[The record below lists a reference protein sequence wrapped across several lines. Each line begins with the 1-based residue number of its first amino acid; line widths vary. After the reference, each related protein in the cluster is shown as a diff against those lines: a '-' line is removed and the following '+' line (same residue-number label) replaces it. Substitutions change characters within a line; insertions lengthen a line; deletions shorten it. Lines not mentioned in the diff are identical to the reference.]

1 MGPSVNMVQFISSTD
16 CNIPVSGEGM
26 LLVPR
31 AADFRIATTILN
43 ENLYSPHNIDSSS
56 DKINTKLYNKKYLI
70 L

>member
-1 MGPSVNMVQFISSTD
+1 
-16 CNIPVSGEGM
+16 M